1 MPYTSNRPQAISVL
15 SIQKDYEYGR
25 PQTLFNVQPP
35 LPPGIDNELIE
46 EVAGVFDNMIYNET
60 GSGNDG
66 QVQISSIP
74 ASASFFIVHE
84 ETTGVFGNLV
94 EEETT
99 GVFNQELGVGS

>member
-1 MPYTSNRPQAISVL
+1 MPYTSNRPQTISVL
-15 SIQKDYEYGR
+15 STQKDFEYGR

-35 LPPGIDNELIE
+35 LPPGLDNELIE
-46 EVAGVFDNMIYNET
+46 EVAGTFENLIYNDGVE
-60 GSGNDG
+60 SG
-66 QVQISSIP
+66 QVQIASIP
-74 ASASFFIVHE
+74 ASATFFVVHE